1 MNVENLSNAHYIY
14 NEMKELQRQK
24 GILES
29 GAGLGVTIQ
38 SAYQY
43 SAFLEAIRPHAVAE
57 LNSRIEE
64 KKSALVNWV
73 LPSLYTS
80 IIRRVGNPPKALRNC
95 VELWKEWMPVLP
107 SINPSFDLQRQFS

>member
-57 LNSRIEE
+57 LNRRIEE
-64 KKSALVNWV
+64 KKSALVN
-73 LPSLYTS
+73 LGASFS
-80 IIRRVGNPPKALRNC
+80 IYEHNKAG
-95 VELWKEWMPVLP
+95 WKPA
-107 SINPSFDLQRQFS
+107 

>member
-43 SAFLEAIRPHAVAE
+43 SVFLEAIRPHAVAE

-64 KKSALVNWV
+64 KKSALVN
-73 LPSLYTS
+73 LGASFS
-80 IIRRVGNPPKALRNC
+80 IYEHNKAG
-95 VELWKEWMPVLP
+95 WKPA
-107 SINPSFDLQRQFS
+107 